1 MKFLILLLIV
11 LAIVAFLVLRKR
23 SGTAGPQPQESAAF
37 TPPGTRHLDE
47 ETAARPEIDAA
58 TLGAARARVSQDIPD
73 EVLGDVLLDATPQQA
88 ARLFAAVPADV
99 MAGAIGQNTAR
110 AGTVQVQGQASA
122 GDMAQL
128 SHLGSAVDDLDFW
141 SLGDDTPGQNQKK

>member
-1 MKFLILLLIV
+1 M
-11 LAIVAFLVLRKR
+11 
-23 SGTAGPQPQESAAF
+23 
-37 TPPGTRHLDE
+37 
-47 ETAARPEIDAA
+47 
-58 TLGAARARVSQDIPD
+58 SQDIPD

-88 ARLFAAVPADV
+88 ARMFAAVPADV

-128 SHLGSAVDDLDFW
+128 SSLGSAVDDLDFW
-141 SLGDDTPGQNQKK
+141 SLGDDTPPQSQKK

>member
-11 LAIVAFLVLRKR
+11 VAIVAFLVLRKR
-23 SGTAGPQPQESAAF
+23 SGAAGTPQESAPQVR
-37 TPPGTRHLDE
+37 PPGTRDLDE

-58 TLGAARARVSQDIPD
+58 ALSSARARVSQDIPD

-88 ARLFAAVPADV
+88 ARMFAAVPADV

-128 SHLGSAVDDLDFW
+128 SSLGSAVDDLDFW
-141 SLGDDTPGQNQKK
+141 SLGDDTPAQNQKK

>member
-11 LAIVAFLVLRKR
+11 VAIVAFLVLRKR
-23 SGTAGPQPQESAAF
+23 SGTAGTPQESAPQAQ
-37 TPPGTRHLDE
+37 PPGTRHLDE

-58 TLGAARARVSQDIPD
+58 ALSSARARVSQDIPD

-88 ARLFAAVPADV
+88 ARMFAAVPADV

-128 SHLGSAVDDLDFW
+128 SSLGSAVDDLDFW
-141 SLGDDTPGQNQKK
+141 SLGDDTPDQHPKK

>member
-11 LAIVAFLVLRKR
+11 VAIVAFLVLRKR
-23 SGTAGPQPQESAAF
+23 SGTAGPPQESAPQVQ
-37 TPPGTRHLDE
+37 PPGTRHLDE
-47 ETAARPEIDAA
+47 ETAARPEIDASA
-58 TLGAARARVSQDIPD
+58 LSSARARVSQDIPD

-88 ARLFAAVPADV
+88 ARMFAAVPADV

-128 SHLGSAVDDLDFW
+128 SSLGSAVDDLDFW
-141 SLGDDTPGQNQKK
+141 SLGDDTPHQSQKK

>member
-11 LAIVAFLVLRKR
+11 VAIVAFLVLRKR
-23 SGTAGPQPQESAAF
+23 SGPAGAPQESVPHAQ
-37 TPPGTRHLDE
+37 PPGTRHLDE
-47 ETAARPEIDAA
+47 ETASRPEIDAA
-58 TLGAARARVSQDIPD
+58 ALGAARARVSQDIPD

-99 MAGAIGQNTAR
+99 MAGAIGQNAAR

-128 SHLGSAVDDLDFW
+128 SSLGSAVDDLDFW

>member
-11 LAIVAFLVLRKR
+11 VAIVAFLVLRKR
-23 SGTAGPQPQESAAF
+23 SGTAGPPQESAPQVQ
-37 TPPGTRHLDE
+37 PPGTRHLDE
-47 ETAARPEIDAA
+47 ETAARPEIDASA
-58 TLGAARARVSQDIPD
+58 LSSARARVSQDIPD

-88 ARLFAAVPADV
+88 ARMFAAVPADV

-128 SHLGSAVDDLDFW
+128 SSLGSAVDDLDFW
-141 SLGDDTPGQNQKK
+141 SLGDDTPSQSQKK